1 MLTSIIEL
9 ASWKLLVTTIKS
21 NNYTII
27 IMDVYIYI
35 YVEIMGMSVCHIDG
49 VQSVSNCTGQYTGII

>member
-27 IMDVYIYI
+27 IMDVYIY
-35 YVEIMGMSVCHIDG
+35 VEIMGMSVCHIDG